1 MLIDSGPQ
9 QRLDEQQ
16 QQLLQTL
23 CRFILDSFNYY
34 KLDEIDM
41 QTIRFFRNAI
51 SSAKWKEKTE
61 WQQN

>member
-51 SSAKWKEKTE
+51 SSAK
-61 WQQN
+61 